1 MDCHDKRWTCNL
13 ERLPMKLCFFLFFK
27 VNYLIYVSNV
37 LQLYSYVEMEFPC
50 ILPIKHGHG
59 YGHEIQI
66 QHWYADMVNPKTV
79 W

>member
-1 MDCHDKRWTCNL
+1 MINDELVISRDYQWSCAFFYFL
-13 ERLPMKLCFFLFFK
+13 RLIIWYMYPMYY
-27 VNYLIYVSNV
+27 NYTH
-37 LQLYSYVEMEFPC
+37 VEMEFPC